1 MSQIGLSSQS
11 VGAEEVKNVLNGIE
25 VQTAPVHVGD
35 SDYEEMIEDDA
46 INITIGVFFDGTG
59 NNRKNTKARK
69 LYEEREN
76 GKQLGEDKNEIAD
89 KYRKFDIWS
98 SGVDIYKNK
107 GFHKNRTG
115 SYENDLSNVARLE
128 QFYEDTDKG
137 KNYFEKVYIE
147 GIGTT
152 DYEDDDIPGMAT
164 GMSALWKFYNTG
176 IRDKVEK
183 GCEKCGKLISKKI
196 TKNINHL
203 TIDVFG
209 FSRGAAAARNFLHE
223 IHKKKGDFKE
233 LVAHAG
239 TTPMTP
245 YSTMI
250 TYSEE
255 TYKADGGF
263 LGEFLVENNIKVK
276 NATIR
281 FAGLFD
287 SVASHGLIQS
297 NDVKDLGLSA
307 VKHAQ
312 HTFHLVAA
320 DEHRFKF
327 SLTDIS
333 SAGSK
338 GVEKYLPG
346 VHSDVGGC
354 YEHNKPEEN
363 IFLNFA
369 TSSSSSQKRFKKDY
383 EYLQEQGWYDKEQL
397 TIREEILDLTT
408 LLGINDDSCKILY
421 GNREKISNK
430 YSYIPLHFMGKQL
443 FDKKVFKEDN
453 LTQLKKE
460 FKFSD
465 DPVLAMAEKRLREYV
480 FEGGKPLDFYGNEED
495 RNILLSLRNKYFHF
509 SAQYFHNMDSI
520 GMQPEWSGSYRARE
534 IYSDTGRA
542 PKMVPLQYYEFRHKK
557 VKTENQKYQGNKT
570 IYQKQIDE
578 IQKVPEITPLN
589 KFIPRN

>member
-59 NNRKNTKARK
+59 NNRKNTEARK

-89 KYRKFDIWS
+89 KYLKLDLLS
-98 SGVDIYKNK
+98 SGLDIIKNK
-107 GFHKNRTG
+107 GLYKKRTG

-176 IRDKVEK
+176 IRDKVKK
-183 GCEKCGKLISKKI
+183 GCERCAELISDKG

-209 FSRGAAAARNFLHE
+209 FSRGAAAARNFLYE

-233 LVAHAG
+233 VVASPG
-239 TTPMTP
+239 TT
-245 YSTMI
+245 SMI
-250 TYSEE
+250 TYTTE
-255 TYKADGGF
+255 TYEADGGL
-263 LGEFLVENNIKVK
+263 LGERLVKNNIRVK

-297 NDVKDLGLSA
+297 NDVKDLGLDA

-333 SAGSK
+333 SAIARGK

-354 YEHNKPEEN
+354 YEHNKPEKN
-363 IFLNFA
+363 ILLNFA
-369 TSSSSSQKRFKKDY
+369 TSISSSQKRFQKDY
-383 EYLQEQGWYDKEQL
+383 RYLIEQGWYTKEQL
-397 TIREEILDLTT
+397 TIQEEILDLTT
-408 LLGINDDSCKILY
+408 MLGINDDSFKMLY

-453 LTQLKKE
+453 LTQLKKK

-465 DPVLAMAEKRLREYV
+465 DPVLAMAEIRLREYV
-480 FEGGKPLDFYGNEED
+480 FEGGKPLDFYGNALD
-495 RNILLSLRNKYFHF
+495 RQILLSLRNKYFHF
-509 SAQYFHNMDSI
+509 SSQYFHNLKSI
-520 GMQPEWSGSYRARE
+520 GMQPEWLGDMRARE
-534 IYSDTGRA
+534 VYSDSGKK
-542 PKMVPLQYYEFRHKK
+542 PKKVPLQYFHRTKDKERFPETEIDAIQAVPK
-557 VKTENQKYQGNKT
+557 VQIPKIVRINQ
-570 IYQKQIDE
+570 
-578 IQKVPEITPLN
+578 
-589 KFIPRN
+589 